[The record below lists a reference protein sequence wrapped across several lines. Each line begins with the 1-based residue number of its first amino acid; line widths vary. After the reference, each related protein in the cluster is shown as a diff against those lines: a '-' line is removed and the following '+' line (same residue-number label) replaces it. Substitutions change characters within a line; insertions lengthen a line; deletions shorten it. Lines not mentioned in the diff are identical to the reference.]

1 MDIQN
6 FISEVQNIHKTG
18 VATEH
23 SYRAIL
29 QDLFSSI
36 DTDVTALNEPKR
48 VACGAPDF
56 LVNRGE
62 VIVGHVEAKDIDKDL
77 SKLRGEEAKQKERY
91 LKALPN
97 LIYTNCL
104 DFEFYRDGVLINKVC
119 IGEFS
124 RKLKIQSK
132 PGQYSALE
140 HQLKEFASQR
150 LQTITS
156 SERLAEIMAGKTVLI
171 KDVLFKAL
179 QEDKDLQTELA
190 NQYEAFQDYLIHD
203 ITCEDFADIYAE
215 TIAYGMFAARLH
227 DNTLEDFGRQEA
239 LELLP
244 KSNPFLRA
252 LFTYIASRDLDDRI
266 KWIIDD
272 LANVFQA
279 VDVRKIMENFGSL
292 TGKEDP
298 FLHFYETFLAKYNPT
313 KRQKRGVW
321 YTPEPVVNFIVRAVD
336 EILKTEFNLSMGFA
350 DTSKITIDWDTGQK
364 QLTKKGTIAKPARNA
379 ITKKE
384 VHRVQILDPA
394 AGTGT
399 FLAEVIK
406 QIAPKVKDITDMWS
420 SYIEKDLIPRLH
432 GFELLMA
439 SYAMCHMK
447 LDMVLSELGYVYSK
461 TPPRLGVYLTNSLE
475 EGEPADQTLPFARW
489 LSDEAKQANS
499 VKCAMP
505 IMCIIGNPPYNPSS
519 KNNNPWIAKKM
530 ADYKAGV
537 HDRKVNLNDD
547 YMKFIRLAEDYV
559 ERNGSGI
566 VAMITNNSFLD
577 GTTQRGMRSHL
588 MSTFDRIDIYN
599 LHGDIR
605 TRQTDSSDQNIFD
618 IRQGVAITIF
628 VKNKKSPNPATVK
641 YLDLTGPRHLK
652 YKALFEYKNLKTSL
666 TKIEPNEPYFF
677 FTPKTFDISAKTFSL
692 DEFFV
697 VKSSGIQTKNDAVA
711 ISWSPDERNAIL
723 SDFQN
728 LELEEV
734 EKLYPPKAV
743 WNTEQARKDIAN
755 GDFEERT
762 ILYRPFDK
770 RFTILTK
777 RANGFLGRPRYNV
790 MQHISEGDVSLI
802 VNKKH
807 VGNYFSH
814 ILVADTIAVTGV
826 NYLGNR
832 GQDYV
837 CPLYIA
843 GDGLDEKRRVNFD
856 PNIWAAL
863 RTAASNKKYGVPD
876 EVNVFDYIYGI
887 LHSPQYRK
895 KFAEVL
901 KIGFPQIPWPSSPKS
916 FWDVAAKGRHLR
928 QLHLMEPKVVGNA
941 NFPFRGKGDAIVEQ
955 LHFKNEM
962 VWINEK
968 QYFEHVPESAWNL
981 HVGGYQPA
989 QKWLKDR
996 KGRALTFDDIV
1007 HYQKVIKILF
1017 DTNLIMNSIEID
1029 V

>member
-1 MDIQN
+1 MNIQN
-6 FISEVQNIHKTG
+6 FISEVQDVYKTG

-23 SYRAIL
+23 SYRAAL
-29 QDLFSSI
+29 QNLFSSI
-36 DTDVTALNEPKR
+36 DSDVSALNEPKR
-48 VACGAPDF
+48 VTCGAPDF

-62 VIVGHVEAKDIDKDL
+62 IVIGHVEAKDLGKDL
-77 SKLRGEEAKQKERY
+77 SKLKGEEAEQKERY

-104 DFEFYRDGVLINKVC
+104 DFEFFRDGTFINKVS

-124 RKLKIQSK
+124 KESQLRLR
-132 PGQYSALE
+132 PDQYSVLE
-140 HQLKEFASQR
+140 HQLREFASQR
-150 LQTITS
+150 PQTIAS
-156 SERLAEIMAGKTVLI
+156 SEKLAKIMAGKTVLI
-171 KDVLFKAL
+171 KDVLFKIL
-179 QEDKDLQTELA
+179 KEDKNLQTELA
-190 NQYEAFQDYLIHD
+190 NQYEVFQDYLIHD
-203 ITCEDFADIYAE
+203 ITREDFADIYAE
-215 TIAYGMFAARLH
+215 TVAYGMFAARLR

-252 LFTYIASRDLDDRI
+252 LFTYIASHDLDDRI

-298 FLHFYETFLAKYNPT
+298 FLHFYETFLAKHNPT
-313 KRQKRGVW
+313 KRKTRGVW

-336 EILKTEFNLSMGFA
+336 DVLKTEFSLSMGLA
-350 DTSKITIDWDTGQK
+350 DTSKIMIDWDTGQR
-364 QLTKKGTIAKPARNA
+364 QLTKKGKIAKPIRNA

-406 QIAPKVKDITDMWS
+406 QVAPRVKNITDMWS

-447 LDMVLSELGYVYSK
+447 IGMVLSELGYTSSQA
-461 TPPRLGVYLTNSLE
+461 PRLGVYLTNSLE

-499 VKCAMP
+499 IKCAMP
-505 IMCIIGNPPYNPSS
+505 IMCVIGNPPYNPSS
-519 KNNNPWIAKKM
+519 KNNNPWIAEKM
-530 ADYKAGV
+530 ADYKAGI

-547 YMKFIRLAEDYV
+547 YMKFIRLAENYV

-588 MSTFDRIDIYN
+588 MSTFDRIDVYN

-605 TRQTDSSDQNIFD
+605 AQQADSSDQNIFD

-628 VKNKKSPNPATVK
+628 VKNNKVPSPTVVK

-652 YKALFEYKNLKTSL
+652 YKALFEYENLKALL
-666 TKIEPNEPYFF
+666 TKIEPDKPYFF
-677 FTPKTFDISAKTFSL
+677 FTPKTFDTAIETFSL

-711 ISWSPDERNAIL
+711 ISWSSDERNTVL
-723 SDFQN
+723 SNFQS
-728 LELEEV
+728 LEPEEI
-734 EKLYPPKAV
+734 EELYPSKAV
-743 WNTEQARKDIAN
+743 WNTQQARRDILN

-777 RANGFLGRPRYNV
+777 RADGFLGRPRYDV
-790 MQHISEGDVSLI
+790 MQHISEGDISLV

-807 VGNYFSH
+807 VGNHFSH
-814 ILVADTIAVTGV
+814 VFIADTIATHGV

-832 GQDYV
+832 GQDYI

-843 GDGLDEKRRVNFD
+843 EDGLDKKRRVNFEPD
-856 PNIWAAL
+856 IWAAL
-863 RTAASNKKYGVPD
+863 QAAASSKEHGVPD
-876 EVNVFDYIYGI
+876 EVNIFDYIYGI
-887 LHSPQYRK
+887 LHSSQYRE
-895 KFAEVL
+895 KFAEIL
-901 KIGFPQIPWPSSPKS
+901 KIGFPEIPWPSSPQS
-916 FWDVAAKGRHLR
+916 FWKVATKGRHLR
-928 QLHLMEPKVVGNA
+928 RLHLMDPGVIGDA
-941 NFPFRGKGDAIVEQ
+941 NFPFKGKGNAAIERQ
-955 LHFKNEM
+955 YFENET
-962 VWINEK
+962 VWINQS
-968 QYFEHVPESAWNL
+968 QYFEHVPENAWNL
-981 HVGGYQPA
+981 YIGGYQPA

-1007 HYQKVIKILF
+1007 HYQKIIKILLE
-1017 DTNLIMNSIEID
+1017 TNRIMNSIQID
-1029 V
+1029 I